1 MITASVPSQAV
12 RRPEL
17 PRPEALFLFPKIP
30 AESATPCGFCL
41 AVHPRHPFLSK
52 PAVKQY
58 LHVCWISSRRVSA
71 TYDRLNDDPNT
82 LAENAFWES
91 VKVRRKKPLGR
102 ENVLAV
108 ISDAEFPVGRTAAK
122 WLDVQQGAW
131 QNELLEV
138 FCKTEPLLDRDHYR
152 ILIGDDGRKY
162 LRPIGYFY
170 YADELEEGDG
180 KPFRGVS
187 FRTCDIPLDEFID
200 NVKNVEGYAADYQ
213 CEIRQYIDDLSAVG
227 LAEAVRASGILSL
240 SILPYDAITM
250 DTPVG
255 DYIA

>member
-1 MITASVPSQAV
+1 MSS
-12 RRPEL
+12 
-17 PRPEALFLFPKIP
+17 
-30 AESATPCGFCL
+30 AEQIKNG
-41 AVHPRHPFLSK
+41 K
-52 PAVKQY
+52 
-58 LHVCWISSRRVSA
+58 
-71 TYDRLNDDPNT
+71 
-82 LAENAFWES
+82 
-91 VKVRRKKPLGR
+91 
-102 ENVLAV
+102 AV
-108 ISDAEFPVGRTAAK
+108 IGIEFGSTRIKAVLIGEDHSPLAAGIH
-122 WLDVQQGAW
+122 DW